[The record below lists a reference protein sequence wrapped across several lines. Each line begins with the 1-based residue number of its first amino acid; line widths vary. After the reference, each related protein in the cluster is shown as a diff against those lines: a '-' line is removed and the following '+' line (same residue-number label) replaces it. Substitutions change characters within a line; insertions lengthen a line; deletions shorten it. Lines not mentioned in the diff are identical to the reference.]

1 MMITSLLAGPDMN
14 VSFVSAVVI
23 TGFTVTFA
31 GLLLLIVFLYVMGAI
46 FKKKNAPKSNGGA
59 SADQSAKPKIT
70 KAVMTSGGAAAAI
83 NRSGIPEE
91 VVAAISAAIAMIGE
105 STGKK
110 LKIRSISAS
119 ERNSKTNAWARAGRI
134 DNTRPF

>member
-1 MMITSLLAGPDMN
+1 MITSLLTGLDMN

-23 TGFTVTFA
+23 TGITVTFA
-31 GLLLLIVFLYVMGAI
+31 CLLLLIIFLYVMGVI

-59 SADQSAKPKIT
+59 SDDQLAKTKIT
-70 KAVMTSGGAAAAI
+70 KAVMTSGGATAAI
-83 NRSGIPEE
+83 TRSGISEE

-119 ERNSKTNAWARAGRI
+119 DRNSKANAWARAGRI